1 MQIENIF
8 VSVNARDFEGLSRWY
23 VKLLERAWDNEP
35 QPSCHE
41 WELTGSVLFQV
52 LDSADDVGKAVVT
65 IRTTK
70 LDGHV
75 DRLRSAGVEIPDP
88 VDVDGFDTLRFAQF
102 ADPEGNTVGLL
113 EGK

>member
-8 VSVNARDFEGLSRWY
+8 VSVNARDFDGLSQWY
-23 VKLLERAWDNEP
+23 AKLLERAWDKQPN
-35 QPSCHE
+35 PSCHE

-52 LDSADDVGKAVVT
+52 LDNPDAAGRAVVT
-65 IRTTK
+65 IRTNE
-70 LDGHV
+70 LDEHV
-75 DRLRSAGVEIPDP
+75 DRLRGAGVELPDP
-88 VDVDGFDTLRFAQF
+88 VNVDGFDTLRFAQF